1 MAKEI
6 KAKATLSNPVISAKA
21 TLGQTV
27 RGASVPGDY
36 VGPDVPRRG
45 PSDMYSAGAFVYAPA
60 GYYPS
65 LSAQSVDISTSL
77 PKPSISV
84 SNTGLITATE
94 EITDA
99 AFFQRGLSAER
110 TKQLTQQRG
119 KTVTP
124 SDVEQTAVTAG
135 KYTTGDVKVAPIPYT
150 KHQIYFGLADET
162 SVTIPLYCSDAVLT
176 EMITG
181 YTPTTYGGKEVILA
195 QLDGVTWY
203 EKPTGTWETVY
214 EGEQSIVGGDDGYWW
229 IGSLADVYPVLGET
243 WRITINGD
251 VYVTT
256 AKQQDAT
263 IIVIGNP
270 LYNDGTDDGSD
281 CPVAFFN
288 AGWGAWSGGADP
300 AIGRGPHALKIE
312 RQVSA

>member
-60 GYYPS
+60 GYYPD
-65 LSAQSVDISTSL
+65 LAAQSVDMEMSVPE
-77 PKPSISV
+77 PKITV
-84 SNTGLITATE
+84 SDSGLITAKET
-94 EITDA
+94 ISYG
-99 AFFQRGLSAER
+99 AFYRAGLESEK
-110 TKQLTQQRG
+110 TKQLTQQRS

-124 SDVEQTAVTAG
+124 SDVEQTAVAAG
-135 KYTTGDVKVAPIPYT
+135 KFTTGDVKVGPIPYT
-150 KHQIYFGLADET
+150 KHEIYFGFADET
-162 SVTIPLYCSDAVLT
+162 DVTIPLYCSDAILSEIIT
-176 EMITG
+176 E
-181 YTPTTYGGKEVILA
+181 YAPTTYGGKEIVLA

-214 EGEQSIVGGDDGYWW
+214 EGEQSIVGEDDGYWW
-229 IGSLADVYPVLGET
+229 IGSLADVYPALGET
-243 WRITINGD
+243 WRITVNGNA
-251 VYVTT
+251 YVTT
-256 AKQQDAT
+256 AKQQDANT
-263 IIVIGNP
+263 IVIGNP

-312 RQVSA
+312 RQVT